1 MKRLDRGVEFL
12 TLSALDTLATAIG
25 VFVLLVA
32 FLMPYYQ
39 NTFDLEST
47 IEAARAAQETTA
59 AQLDDVKER
68 IAEESERAG
77 AALAQTEQISA
88 KLASL
93 AVRPA
98 PRPTAQPPAPP
109 SGTMVKALDLVF
121 VVDTTASM
129 GRVLEQ
135 MTRSMASIVR
145 ILERLSPSVRV
156 GVVAYRD
163 YDAEPPLIRALGL
176 TETREALPQIIDF
189 VASLRASRISSG
201 DIEEAVYLGIRTAT
215 AMPFRADARQAI
227 VVIGDAATHPWE
239 LAECLAHLERF
250 VESAPGRTVSGL
262 FVSTLSSQR
271 LGDRDRAFFVRVAE
285 AGRGSFTDHAAS
297 MTESILLS
305 VLVL

>member
-1 MKRLDRGVEFL
+1 VKRLDRGVEFL

-47 IEAARAAQETTA
+47 IEAARATQETTA

-68 IAEESERAG
+68 IAEESERAA

-93 AVRPA
+93 AVRPT
-98 PRPTAQPPAPP
+98 PRPTAQPPTP
-109 SGTMVKALDLVF
+109 SGATVKALDLVF

-129 GRVLEQ
+129 GQVLEQ

-145 ILERLSPSVRV
+145 ILERLSSSVRV

-163 YDAEPPLIRALGL
+163 YDTEPPLIRALGL

-189 VASLRASRISSG
+189 VASLRVSRVSSH
-201 DIEEAVYLGIRTAT
+201 DIEEAVYSGIRTAT
-215 AMPFRADARQAI
+215 AMPFPANARQAI
-227 VVIGDAATHPWE
+227 IVIGDAAAHPWE
-239 LAECLAHLERF
+239 LAECLAHVERF
-250 VESAPGRTVSGL
+250 VDSAPGRTVSGL
-262 FVSTLSSQR
+262 FASTLSSQR

-305 VLVL
+305 VLVQ